1 MAACG
6 GRTSDWSGNRFAEQ
20 NSLAIPLNR
29 GPVRVPEQTQ
39 DQQDRG
45 LTMDT
50 ERLREA
56 YKDDY
61 AVKAVCDEM
70 AARERNQ
77 AETKLRRMMARL
89 SKDGIDVRKR
99 DVIAAFRTLEECGCG
114 QYVVGRHGW
123 PSRFVWAVGSIA
135 ACQAAQGM
143 TTDIQSLPE
152 ANDDEEAEAEFDSVT
167 HVLRLREDFDVELQL
182 TADLTEKEASRIAA
196 FVSALPID
204 E

>member
-1 MAACG
+1 
-6 GRTSDWSGNRFAEQ
+6 
-20 NSLAIPLNR
+20 
-29 GPVRVPEQTQ
+29 
-39 DQQDRG
+39 
-45 LTMDT
+45 MDT
-50 ERLREA
+50 ERLRQA
-56 YKDDY
+56 YNEHY

-77 AETKLRRMMARL
+77 TETKLQRIIARL
-89 SKDGIDVRKR
+89 DQAAVDVRKA
-99 DVIAAFRTLEECGCG
+99 DVIAAFRILEECGCG

-143 TTDIQSLPE
+143 STDIESLPE
-152 ANDDEEAEAEFDSVT
+152 ANDEEEVEAECDSIT

-182 TADLTEKEASRIAA
+182 PADLTEKEASRIAA
-196 FVSALPID
+196 FVSALPIY